1 MEYFVNQ
8 FNNISKS
15 VRCVQKHQ
23 YWLYGREAQH
33 VSILAVKRTPDD
45 PNFVRQVEIEC
56 TFN

>member
-1 MEYFVNQ
+1 MCAKTSIVAL
-8 FNNISKS
+8 
-15 VRCVQKHQ
+15 C
-23 YWLYGREAQH
+23 